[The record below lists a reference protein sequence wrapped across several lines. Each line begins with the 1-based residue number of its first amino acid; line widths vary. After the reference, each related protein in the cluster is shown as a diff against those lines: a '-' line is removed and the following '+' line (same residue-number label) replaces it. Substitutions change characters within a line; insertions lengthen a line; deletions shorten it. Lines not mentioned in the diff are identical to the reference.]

1 MGPPVNL
8 PLSPAATFCRE
19 HYSPRIFSTSG
30 RRGTWD
36 VVVVLIII
44 VVSVGDA
51 LLSAEKF
58 AGGEIVAAQRAIEV
72 MKAAVRPV
80 PAGVVAGVVASTDGR
95 ACCSSTTDQHSRLGE
110 LELRN

>member
-36 VVVVLIII
+36 VVVLLLIII
-44 VVSVGDA
+44 VSVGDA

-58 AGGEIVAAQRAIEV
+58 AGGEIVAAQRAIERV

-80 PAGVVAGVVASTDGR
+80 PAGVVAGVVASTGVR
-95 ACCSSTTDQHSRLGE
+95 ASSSSTAG
-110 LELRN
+110 